1 MTGAWGRIG
10 SMFTG
15 IVEEVGRVAAI
26 EHLDRGARL
35 VVESARAANGAEI
48 GDSIA
53 VNGCCLTVTSVT
65 TGDAG
70 FTADVMSETLRVTS
84 LGALEPGSPV
94 NLERALL
101 AGARLDGHVVQGH
114 VDAVGRIRSLE
125 VEPNA
130 TTVWVDAPPEVLR
143 YCVPK
148 GSVAI
153 EGISLTL
160 VDVDAGGLGVS
171 IIPHT
176 WEATN
181 LATKVV
187 GDAVNLEADVLSKY
201 VEAHVRRLAGEQAV
215 AE

>member
-1 MTGAWGRIG
+1 
-10 SMFTG
+10 MFTG
-15 IVEEVGRVAAI
+15 IVEDVGRIEAI

-35 VVESARAANGAEI
+35 VVGATRVAADAAV

-53 VNGCCLTVTSVT
+53 VNGCCLTVTSV
-65 TGDAG
+65 GDDGGG

-84 LGALEPGSPV
+84 LGAIEAGSLV
-94 NLERALL
+94 NLERALR

-125 VEPNA
+125 VERNA

-160 VDVDAGGLGVS
+160 VDVDAKGFSVS

-176 WEATN
+176 WAVTN
-181 LATKVV
+181 LASKGV
-187 GDAVNLEADVLSKY
+187 GDTLNLEADVLSKY
-201 VEAHVRRLAGEQAV
+201 VEAHVRRLVGEQAG
-215 AE
+215 AQ